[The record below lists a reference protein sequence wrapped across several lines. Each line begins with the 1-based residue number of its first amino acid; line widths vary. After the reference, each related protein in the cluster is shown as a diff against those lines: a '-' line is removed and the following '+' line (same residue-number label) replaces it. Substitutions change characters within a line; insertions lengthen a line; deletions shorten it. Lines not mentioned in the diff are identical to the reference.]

1 MTTPGAAMP
10 PAPREDT
17 PVPDSWQVALARVEG
32 KLDAIITSTAALTS
46 TVTDLDRR
54 VRDVETSMAT
64 VNQQL
69 NEIERHE
76 PPRVN
81 WVGVITAITAVLA
94 VLLVLADRIYQG
106 GTP

>member
-1 MTTPGAAMP
+1 MTGAAMP
-10 PAPREDT
+10 TDDESEH

-54 VRDVETSMAT
+54 LRSTETDIAGMR
-64 VNQQL
+64 QQL
-69 NEIERHE
+69 AEIESHE

-94 VLLVLADRIYQG
+94 VLLVLADRVYQG

>member
-1 MTTPGAAMP
+1 MTGTAMP
-10 PAPREDT
+10 HDDESEH

>member
-1 MTTPGAAMP
+1 MTGTAMP
-10 PAPREDT
+10 HDDESEH

-64 VNQQL
+64 VKQQL

-94 VLLVLADRIYQG
+94 VLVVLADRIYQSG

>member
-1 MTTPGAAMP
+1 MTTPGTAMP
-10 PAPREDT
+10 HDDEGQPL
-17 PVPDSWQVALARVEG
+17 VDSWQVALARVEG

-94 VLLVLADRIYQG
+94 VLLVLADRVYQG

>member
-1 MTTPGAAMP
+1 MTTPGTAMP
-10 PAPREDT
+10 HDDEGQPL
-17 PVPDSWQVALARVEG
+17 VDSWQVALARVEG

-64 VNQQL
+64 VKQQL

>member
-1 MTTPGAAMP
+1 MP
-10 PAPREDT
+10 HDDESEPL
-17 PVPDSWQVALARVEG
+17 VDSWQVALARVEG

-46 TVTDLDRR
+46 SVTDLDRR

>member
-1 MTTPGAAMP
+1 MTGTAMP
-10 PAPREDT
+10 HDDESEH

-64 VNQQL
+64 VKQQL

-81 WVGVITAITAVLA
+81 WVGVVSAVTALVAVLI
-94 VLLVLADRIYQG
+94 VIADRIYSHG
-106 GTP
+106 GI

>member
-1 MTTPGAAMP
+1 MTAEQDW
-10 PAPREDT
+10 R
-17 PVPDSWQVALARVEG
+17 VALARVEG
-32 KLDAIITSTAALTS
+32 KLDAIITSNAALAS
-46 TVTDLDRR
+46 SVTDMDRR
-54 VRDVETSMAT
+54 LRSTETDIAGMR
-64 VNQQL
+64 QQL
-69 NEIERHE
+69 AEIESHE

>member
-1 MTTPGAAMP
+1 MTGTAMP
-10 PAPREDT
+10 HDDEGQPL
-17 PVPDSWQVALARVEG
+17 VDSWQVALARVEG

-54 VRDVETSMAT
+54 VRDMETSMAT
-64 VNQQL
+64 VKQQL

-94 VLLVLADRIYQG
+94 VLVVLADRIYQG